1 MIAKVGA
8 SVQGFR
14 AQHPR
19 YFLASLVGGAV
30 LFIVLLT
37 GGQPTDFKDRFYQ
50 YSYPPTLDADTS
62 SSALSPV
69 SSIAL
74 GPRNLAAAVKRAE
87 QLWKR
92 SVAKREQFIKEQGG
106 LEKMRMF
113 SDKSWKGYGQM
124 FTLWDV
130 FLPSFPCPFEVER
143 IGRMGDG
150 GKFTCGLPRIRE
162 KRGKKCIVYSFGV
175 ERESSWEAEILE
187 RSDCEI
193 YMYDFSVSTFGP
205 QLQAMDPAMSS
216 RAHFFQYGIGGK
228 DEVVDGHQFFTLASL
243 MKMNGHDWIDILK
256 VDVEGA
262 EFKMLPDVVADF
274 GNGNLP
280 FGQLLLE
287 IHAERT
293 EHAYATQE
301 FGAWWKMLE
310 DAGLRPFFSELNYP
324 SAHWL
329 PYPTAMELAF
339 VNNCNGRAKC
349 GSLLRD

>member
-1 MIAKVGA
+1 MDALR
-8 SVQGFR
+8 SFR
-14 AQHPR
+14 KQHPR
-19 YFLASLVGGAV
+19 RFLAVLVGGFCMLCITLA
-30 LFIVLLT
+30 
-37 GGQPTDFKDRFYQ
+37 GQNDVHGKVGESYRSYA
-50 YSYPPTLDADTS
+50 YPPAVHGADIDKAS
-62 SSALSPV
+62 SWP
-69 SSIAL
+69 AL
-74 GPRNLAAAVKRAE
+74 GPADLAAAVRRSE
-87 QLWKR
+87 ELWQR
-92 SVAKREQFIKEQGG
+92 SVNKRKQFVVEQGG
-106 LEKMRMF
+106 WNKMKMW
-113 SDKSWKGYGQM
+113 SDKWHVQM
-124 FTLWDV
+124 WTLWDV
-130 FLPSFPCPFEVER
+130 FLPAFPCPWEVER
-143 IGRMGDG
+143 VGRMGDG

-162 KRGKKCIVYSFGV
+162 KRGKKCVVYSFGV